1 MRGHLQ
7 PANIVEM
14 TINEFEEVFVT
25 SFEASRTRFIIFE
38 EYKRYI
44 QDLRE
49 VLKSPF
55 MQWIDGSFINNR
67 TLEPNDIDFVTIIDY
82 DIYLTYEQE
91 IDKRFNKFS
100 APLFYEKLDA
110 YSFAFR

>member
-1 MRGHLQ
+1 
-7 PANIVEM
+7 
-14 TINEFEEVFVT
+14 
-25 SFEASRTRFIIFE
+25 
-38 EYKRYI
+38 
-44 QDLRE
+44 
-49 VLKSPF
+49 

-110 YSFAFR
+110 YILKVYPNTHEFYMAYKSDYAYWYDWFSSSKKNIRTNQRFNKGFIQLNFD